1 MDNLNNKLS
10 DETQNQPSFLG
21 DVSSRF
27 YDYDKRGV
35 RAFVRYATNSG
46 GWAIECYRKKRKD
59 ESEGEND
66 WKMIR
71 EGYIQSYGSRQE
83 AELKA
88 LELAEEVCKKNG
100 Y

>member
-1 MDNLNNKLS
+1 MNTEKSELEAKGN
-10 DETQNQPSFLG
+10 G
-21 DVSSRF
+21 IIADVSSRF
-27 YDYDKRGV
+27 YAFDGRGV
-35 RAFVRYATNSG
+35 RAFVRYSTASG

-59 ESEGEND
+59 ESEGEHD

-71 EGYIQSYGSRQE
+71 EGHIQSYGNRLE

-88 LELAEEVCKKNG
+88 LELAEEVCKENG